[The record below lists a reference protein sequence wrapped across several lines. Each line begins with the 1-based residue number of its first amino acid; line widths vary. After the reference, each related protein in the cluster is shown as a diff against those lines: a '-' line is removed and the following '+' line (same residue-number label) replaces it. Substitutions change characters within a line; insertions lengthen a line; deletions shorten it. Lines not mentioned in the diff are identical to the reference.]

1 MSENDRELLA
11 YLLLFVLPSLLGVW
25 VGTMVVVYPPFMK
38 AMAIDVLRAEVPL
51 RPDDIV
57 IATFPKSG
65 TIWMRQIVLLL
76 LNGVVTWI
84 ACMCR

>member
-1 MSENDRELLA
+1 
-11 YLLLFVLPSLLGVW
+11 
-25 VGTMVVVYPPFMK
+25 MK